1 MNALRR
7 LSIVALLTLAI
18 VPFSAR
24 SQSADGNQLVVVIH
38 ARNPTRSMSADQ
50 LKNIMLGNVSFWHG
64 VVPIKVFVRPPNS
77 PAAQALEKVIDMPM
91 TRFNEHWTRRQL
103 AGQGIAP
110 TALDTP
116 AQVAAEVSKVPG
128 AIGVMLQS
136 EAWTVQGQGVSVIP
150 LN

>member
-1 MNALRR
+1 MNARR
-7 LSIVALLTLAI
+7 FLIIALASLVFLPQA
-18 VPFSAR
+18 AR
-24 SQSADGNQLVVVIH
+24 SQSADGNQLVVVLH
-38 ARNPTRSMSADQ
+38 GRNPTRSMTADQ

-64 VVPIKVFVRPPNS
+64 VVPIKVFVRTPGT
-77 PAAQALEKVIDMPM
+77 PAANALEKVLGMPM

-103 AGQGIAP
+103 AGQGISP
-110 TALDTP
+110 TPLDTP

-136 EAWTVQGQGVSVIP
+136 EAWSVQGQGVNVIP